1 MTLNFENKP
10 KIGIGIYT
18 SSEISKI
25 LRVPYSKVYTWM
37 NKYWDG
43 KLGTIYGS
51 QYSWQAGGTRA
62 VSFHTFVEFYV
73 MMRFSEA
80 GVKPKQVLEAHN
92 ELVKMYGTAFPFA
105 HKDVLD
111 GIRCDGKRIFLETI
125 EGTIELNG
133 KKQFEL
139 SIIKLFFVRLD
150 FDKDDL
156 ASRYWPM
163 GKSKAVIVDPKRK
176 FGRVVLYKRNIYPE
190 VLYSHYKAGDS
201 IIYLSAIYELDKQDV
216 NDAIEYC
223 KAG

>member
-1 MTLNFENKP
+1 MTLNFENEP

-25 LRVPYSKVYTWM
+25 LRVPYNKVYTWM

-43 KLGTIYGS
+43 KLGLNYGS
-51 QYSWQAGGTRA
+51 QYSWQTDGTRS

-80 GVKPKQVLEAHN
+80 GVKPKQVLQAHS
-92 ELVKMYGTAFPFA
+92 ELVKMYNTAFPFA

-111 GIRCDGKRIFLETI
+111 NIRCDGTRIFLENKQ
-125 EGTIELNG
+125 GTIELNG
-133 KKQFEL
+133 KRQFEL
-139 SIIKLFFVRLD
+139 SIIKMFFVKLD

-163 GKSKAVIVDPKRK
+163 GKDKGVVVDPKRK
-176 FGRVVLYKRNIYPE
+176 FGRVILNKKNIYPE
-190 VLYSHYKAGDS
+190 VLYNHHKAGDS
-201 IIYLSAIYELDKQDV
+201 IIYLAAIYELDERDII
-216 NDAIEYC
+216 DAIEYC

>member
-1 MTLNFENKP
+1 MNYDFENKP

-18 SSEISKI
+18 ASEIAKI

-43 KLGTIYGS
+43 KLGNSYGTK
-51 QYSWQAGGTRA
+51 YSWQIEGTRA

-73 MMRFSEA
+73 MMRFADA

-92 ELVKMYGTAFPFA
+92 ELVKMYDTAFPFA
-105 HKDVLD
+105 HREVLE
-111 GIRCDGKRIFLETI
+111 GMRSDGKRIFLENK

-139 SIIKLFFVRLD
+139 EIIKLFFVNLD
-150 FDKDDL
+150 FDNDDL

-163 GKSKAVIVDPKRK
+163 GKNKAVIVDPKRK
-176 FGRVVLYKRNIYPE
+176 FGRVVLNKRNIYPE
-190 VLYSHYKAGDS
+190 VLYSHYRAGDS
-201 IIYLSAIYELDKQDV
+201 VKYLSVVYELAEDDIT
-216 NDAIEYC
+216 DAIEYC
-223 KAG
+223 KTG

>member
-43 KLGTIYGS
+43 KLGTTYGS
-51 QYSWQAGGTRA
+51 QYSWKMDGTRA
-62 VSFHTFVEFYV
+62 VSFHTFVEFYI

-80 GVKPKQVLEAHN
+80 GVKPKQVLEAHS
-92 ELVKMYGTAFPFA
+92 ELAKMYDTIFPFA
-105 HKDVLD
+105 HKSVLD
-111 GIRCDGKRIFLETI
+111 GIRCDGKRIFLETKK
-125 EGTIELNG
+125 GTIQLNG

-139 SIIKLFFVRLD
+139 SIIQLFFIKLD
-150 FDKDDL
+150 FDKNDL

-163 GKSKAVIVDPKRK
+163 GKDKAVIVDPKRK
-176 FGRVVLYKRNIYPE
+176 FGRVVLNNRNIYPE

-201 IIYLSAIYELDKQDV
+201 IIYLSAIYELDEQDV
-216 NDAIEYC
+216 NDAIDYC